1 MFPYPPEVNGGS
13 YRIPFIERL
22 KEISVSVP
30 SRGEWGVLLKKR
42 RAMKTTKSKFPSSL
56 EGEWGVLP
64 LLCLQ
69 LLQRLLSFRT
79 LSRKLGVITIHWVAR
94 INYRKAFPS
103 PLGVNGGYY

>member
-64 LLCLQ
+64 
-69 LLQRLLSFRT
+69 
-79 LSRKLGVITIHWVAR
+79 SRKTTRRVLEEMFPYPREVIGGSYADLH
-94 INYRKAFPS
+94 NPKALEGQFPP
-103 PLGVNGGYY
+103 PLGVNRDS